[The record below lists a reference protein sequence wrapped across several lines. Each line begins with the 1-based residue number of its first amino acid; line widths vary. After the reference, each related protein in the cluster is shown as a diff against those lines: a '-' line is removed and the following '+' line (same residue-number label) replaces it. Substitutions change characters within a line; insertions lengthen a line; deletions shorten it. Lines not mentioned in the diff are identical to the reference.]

1 MFSEIFFL
9 LILLAVFLDAEQLLE
24 LVKFLLSL
32 YKDLKNFISKLK
44 NSVNLD
50 FKNIISDSSYLEVNY
65 LNNKG
70 ITNNYEIARV
80 VLYQPELN
88 FDSQP
93 ELFDDLFL

>member
-9 LILLAVFLDAEQLLE
+9 LVLLAVLLDTEQLLE

-32 YKDLKNFISKLK
+32 YKDLKRFISKLK
-44 NSVNLD
+44 NSVNFD
-50 FKNIISDSSYLEVNY
+50 FKNIISDGNYLEVNY

-70 ITNNYEIARV
+70 ISNNYEIARV

-93 ELFDDLFL
+93 ELFDDLLL